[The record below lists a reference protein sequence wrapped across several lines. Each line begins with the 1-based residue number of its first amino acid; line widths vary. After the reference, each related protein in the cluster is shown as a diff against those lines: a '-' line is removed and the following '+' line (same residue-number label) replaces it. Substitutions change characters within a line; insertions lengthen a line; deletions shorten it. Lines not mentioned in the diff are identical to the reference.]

1 MTENPAFPH
10 PAYREAVLAPLFDGT
25 KTHFAGHVNAI
36 NRAHLVM
43 LRETGI
49 ISTDQGRTIAAALQ
63 DIEQDMDVDTLSYT
77 GEHEDYFF
85 LLEAELERRIG
96 EPGGMLHVGRSR
108 NDMDHTMFKMALREK
123 AGRLTEQVLHLLDG
137 LIAKARR
144 ERDTLVVAYTH
155 GQPAQPTTFGHYL
168 AAAVECLL
176 RDAERLELASDSLD
190 LCPMG
195 AAAITTSGFPID
207 RHRVSD
213 LLGFEEPLL
222 NSYGCIASVDYVT
235 GLYSAI
241 KLVFLHLGRVAQD
254 MAQWSAFEVGQLH
267 VPDSLVQISSIMPQ
281 KRNPVPIEHLRHLSS
296 VTAGLCDAIVN
307 TMHNTPFAD
316 MNDSEADVQQAGF
329 AVFERGARALSLFA
343 AFLPSCSINESRV
356 QTNSD
361 AACATITE
369 LADTLVRDE
378 GLGFRRAHGI
388 ASATARTVVS
398 RGAGL
403 ARGFDVFAEAFQSE
417 TGRAT
422 VLTPGMYATAVAPGT
437 FVRRRD
443 RPGGPAAAAL
453 DPAIEAYEGKARERR
468 GRLEARTAR
477 RARAAGMLESAFNA
491 LLEE

>member
-1 MTENPAFPH
+1 MTDHPAFPH
-10 PAYREAVLAPLFDGT
+10 PAYRDTVLAPLFDGMR
-25 KTHFAGHVNAI
+25 THFAGHVNAI

-43 LRETGI
+43 LLETGI
-49 ISTDQGRTIAAALQ
+49 ISKDQARTIAAALR
-63 DIEQDMDVDTLSYT
+63 DIAQDMDADTLSYT

-96 EPGGMLHVGRSR
+96 ELGGMLHVARSR
-108 NDMDHTMFKMALREK
+108 NDMDHTMFRMALREK
-123 AGRLTEQVLHLLDG
+123 AGRFMEQVLHLVDA
-137 LIAKARR
+137 LIVKTRC

-168 AAAVECLL
+168 AAVVECLL
-176 RDAERLELASDSLD
+176 RDAERLDLASDSLD

-195 AAAITTSGFPID
+195 AAAITTSGFPVD
-207 RHRVSD
+207 RHRVSE
-213 LLGFEEPLL
+213 LLGFEEPQL

-267 VPDSLVQISSIMPQ
+267 VPDSLVQVSSIMPQ

-296 VTAGLCDAIVN
+296 VTAGLCDAIIN

-316 MNDSEADVQQAGF
+316 MNDSEAEVQQAGF
-329 AVFERGARALSLFA
+329 AVFERGARALSLFS
-343 AFLPSCSINESRV
+343 AFLPSCSINPSRV
-356 QTNSD
+356 EANID
-361 AACATITE
+361 AACATVTE

-378 GLGFRRAHGI
+378 GLSFRRAHGI
-388 ASATARTVVS
+388 ASETSRAVVV
-398 RGAGL
+398 RGVGL
-403 ARGFDVFAEAFQSE
+403 ARGYDVFADAFESE

-422 VLTPGMYATAVAPGT
+422 VLTPEMYATAVAPET
-437 FVRRRD
+437 FVLRRD
-443 RPGGPAAAAL
+443 RPGGPAATAL
-453 DPAIEAYEGKARERR
+453 DRAINVYEGKARECRS
-468 GRLEARTAR
+468 GIEARIAR

-491 LLEE
+491 VLEE